1 MLSQGYQAVG
11 RKNNNH
17 RVGQK
22 SVFGERKYDAH
33 PSLSSRFG
41 NWVTDGL
48 HLTSPPTF
56 KDGYNRTLNAEVP
69 L

>member
-48 HLTSPPTF
+48 HLTSSPTF